1 MYTQFRKAVESQSRV
16 RPVFPT
22 PGSLKPLPQGL
33 EEGAIP
39 TAEELQGTGESSW
52 CFSSFKKKRKKGK
65 ALCTDVPMDNPA
77 LLFFFFYKVT
87 TCYFRTLLT
96 LHVSYPVVSHSL
108 LPPLSFP
115 FDE

>member
-1 MYTQFRKAVESQSRV
+1 MCVCFYRLPDVYTQFRKAVESQSRV

-52 CFSSFKKKRKKGK
+52 SFSSFKKGK
-65 ALCTDVPMDNPA
+65 ALCIDVPMDNPA
-77 LLFFFFYKVT
+77 LLF
-87 TCYFRTLLT
+87 
-96 LHVSYPVVSHSL
+96 
-108 LPPLSFP
+108 SFL
-115 FDE
+115 